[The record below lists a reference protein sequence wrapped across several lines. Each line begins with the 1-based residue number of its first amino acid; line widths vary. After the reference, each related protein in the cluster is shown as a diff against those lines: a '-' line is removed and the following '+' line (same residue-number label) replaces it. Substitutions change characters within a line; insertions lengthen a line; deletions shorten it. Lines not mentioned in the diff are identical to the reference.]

1 MIQPVSFSFNA
12 ETAVNNAFQSES
24 HDRHVQ
30 EKALQE
36 FEELVTLLQD
46 NGIEVTVMK
55 DTPAPYTPDAVFPNN
70 WVSFHHHHT
79 ICLYPMFA
87 ENRRREKKPALI
99 EALRARLHIQK
110 VIDLTCFEKE
120 HLFLEGTGSMVL
132 DRSNH
137 IAYACISPRT
147 SEKALAAF
155 CKAMEYTPVFFE
167 AYDKKGIPVYHTNV
181 MMCVA
186 ENYAVICLESIT
198 SDAQKMMLTNTV
210 KHSGKTIIPISSA
223 QMEQFAGNMLQ
234 LENRQGEKLLVMSS
248 RAYASLT
255 AAQISQLQQYNRIL
269 HSSLATIE
277 SNGGGSAR
285 CMIAEI
291 F

>member
-24 HDRHVQ
+24 YDGNVQ
-30 EKALQE
+30 KKALQE
-36 FEELVTLLQD
+36 FEELVALLRD
-46 NGIEVTVMK
+46 NDIEVTVMK
-55 DTPAPYTPDAVFPNN
+55 DTATPHTPDAIFPNN
-70 WVSFHHHHT
+70 WISFHHDHT

-87 ENRRREKKPALI
+87 ENRRQERKPALI
-99 EALRARLHIQK
+99 EALKTRLHIQK
-110 VIDLTCFEKE
+110 TIDLTYFEKE

-137 IAYACISPRT
+137 IAYTCISPRT
-147 SEKALAAF
+147 SQKALAAF
-155 CKAMEYTPVFFE
+155 CKAMEYTPVVFE

-181 MMCVA
+181 MMCMA
-186 ENYAVICLESIT
+186 ENYAVVCLESIA
-198 SDAQKMMLTNTV
+198 SDAQRAMLTDSIKN
-210 KHSGKTIIPISSA
+210 SGKVMIPVSLE
-223 QMEQFAGNMLQ
+223 QMDQFAGNMLQ
-234 LENRQGEKLLVMSS
+234 LENRLGEKLLVMSS

-255 AAQISQLQQYNRIL
+255 TNQISRLQRYNRIL
-269 HSSLATIE
+269 HSPLATIE

>member
-24 HDRHVQ
+24 HDGNVQ

-36 FEELVTLLQD
+36 FNDMVALLQD
-46 NGIEVTVMK
+46 NGIDVTVMK
-55 DTPAPYTPDAVFPNN
+55 DTATPYTPDAVFPNN
-70 WVSFHHHHT
+70 WISFHHDHT

-87 ENRRREKKPALI
+87 ENRRQERKPALI
-99 EALRARLHIQK
+99 EALKARLHIQK
-110 VIDLTCFEKE
+110 TIDLTYFEKE
-120 HLFLEGTGSMVL
+120 QLFLEGTGSMVL

-147 SEKALAAF
+147 SQKALAAF
-155 CKAMEYTPVFFE
+155 CKAMEYTPVVFE

-181 MMCVA
+181 MMCMA
-186 ENYAVICLESIT
+186 ENYAVVCLESIA
-198 SDAQKMMLTNTV
+198 SDAQRAMLTDSIKN
-210 KHSGKTIIPISSA
+210 SGKAMIPVSLE
-223 QMEQFAGNMLQ
+223 QMDQFAGNMLQ
-234 LENRQGEKLLVMSS
+234 LKSRQGEKLLVMSS
-248 RAYASLT
+248 RAHASLT
-255 AAQISQLQQYNRIL
+255 TNQISRLQRYNRIL
-269 HSSLATIE
+269 HSPLATIE

>member
-1 MIQPVSFSFNA
+1 MIQPAGFSFNA

-24 HDRHVQ
+24 HDRHVG

-36 FEELVTLLQD
+36 FEELVGLLRD

-55 DTPAPYTPDAVFPNN
+55 DTVTPYTPDAVFPNN
-70 WVSFHHHHT
+70 WISFHHDHT
-79 ICLYPMFA
+79 VCLYPMFA
-87 ENRRREKKPALI
+87 ENRRQERKPALI
-99 EALRARLHIQK
+99 EALKARLHIQK
-110 VIDLTCFEKE
+110 IIDLTYFEKE
-120 HLFLEGTGSMVL
+120 RLFLEGTGSMVL

-155 CKAMEYTPVFFE
+155 CKTMEYTPVVFE

-181 MMCVA
+181 MMCIA
-186 ENYAVICLESIT
+186 ENYAVICLESIAPDT
-198 SDAQKMMLTNTV
+198 QKTTLADTI
-210 KHSGKTIIPISSA
+210 KKSGKTIIPVSFE
-223 QMEQFAGNMLQ
+223 QMAEFAGNMLQ

-255 AAQISQLQQYNRIL
+255 AAQLSQLRQYNRIL
-269 HSSLATIE
+269 HSPLATIE

>member
-87 ENRRREKKPALI
+87 ENRRRE
-99 EALRARLHIQK
+99 R
-110 VIDLTCFEKE
+110 
-120 HLFLEGTGSMVL
+120 
-132 DRSNH
+132 
-137 IAYACISPRT
+137 
-147 SEKALAAF
+147 
-155 CKAMEYTPVFFE
+155 
-167 AYDKKGIPVYHTNV
+167 
-181 MMCVA
+181 
-186 ENYAVICLESIT
+186 
-198 SDAQKMMLTNTV
+198 
-210 KHSGKTIIPISSA
+210 
-223 QMEQFAGNMLQ
+223 
-234 LENRQGEKLLVMSS
+234 
-248 RAYASLT
+248 
-255 AAQISQLQQYNRIL
+255 
-269 HSSLATIE
+269 
-277 SNGGGSAR
+277 
-285 CMIAEI
+285 
-291 F
+291 